1 MTTVAP
7 VAPGCRRRTIRQA
20 EAALHRHAPIM
31 RAAAVRAANLT
42 ARQLAVIIIM
52 TIIIHRTAVDQA
64 VAALAVVDSVA
75 EVAQVVADSVA
86 VVVQAAA
93 ADVEDDDNR

>member
-1 MTTVAP
+1 M
-7 VAPGCRRRTIRQA
+7 APGYRRRTTRQA
-20 EAALHRHAPIM
+20 EAALHQHALIM
-31 RAAAVRAANLT
+31 RAAVVQAASPIV
-42 ARQLAVIIIM
+42 RQLAVIAII

-64 VAALAVVDSVA
+64 VVALAVVDSVA